1 MPIFIQENVLGFD
14 IPVNDALRVDVLN
27 SQHGLNKIKFCL
39 LFRHFPVA
47 FHQTEQLAGW
57 AVVEY
62 ENVERLGLNEF
73 VHFHQ
78 QLII

>member
-14 IPVNDALRVDVLN
+14 IPVNDALRVYVLN
-27 SQHGLNKIKFCL
+27 SQHSLNKIKFCL
-39 LFRHFPVA
+39 LFGHFPVA
-47 FHQTEQLAGW
+47 FHQAEQLAGW

-62 ENVERLGLNEF
+62 ENVERLSLDEF

-78 QLII
+78 KLII